1 MPSFSQLKDMFRVQ
15 REAKKVKKELKRI
28 HVEAEGRGV
37 KVTVSADME
46 VVSIDIAPDAPP
58 QALSTAE
65 GRETLSREL
74 IDALNRAF
82 KKAQVVSAE
91 KMQGVMGEMGFPT
104 DQGMKGMGQ
113 Q

>member
-1 MPSFSQLKDMFRVQ
+1 MPSFSQIKDMFRVQ

-37 KVTVSADME
+37 KVAVSADME
-46 VVSIDIAPDAPP
+46 VVSIDIAPDAP
-58 QALSTAE
+58 
-65 GRETLSREL
+65 RETLNREL
-74 IDALNRAF
+74 VDALNRAF